1 MRKHAM
7 NTANQADDGP
17 AQDFS
22 KKNTK
27 STKKKKLQLHHD
39 QMAQTL
45 DKICVGSR

>member
-27 STKKKKLQLHHD
+27 STKKKKI
-39 QMAQTL
+39 ATTPWSN
-45 DKICVGSR
+45 GTNAW